1 MKLQAWLFFISASII
16 LHMFGVSLYV
26 SLQDKITPNIE
37 GSTSNLEII
46 SDTELS
52 LLEKW
57 STQPSLNSDS
67 QPLSPQANNDYPP
80 THQPNANSKLIYQ
93 IKPNQLKL
101 TISKNNSIPKISK
114 ITRQY
119 QI

>member
-80 THQPNANSKLIYQ
+80 AQQRYANS
-93 IKPNQLKL
+93 
-101 TISKNNSIPKISK
+101 
-114 ITRQY
+114 
-119 QI
+119 

>member
-1 MKLQAWLFFISASII
+1 MKSQAWLFFISASII

-26 SLQDKITPNIE
+26 SFQDKITPNID

-67 QPLSPQANNDYPP
+67 QTLSPQANNDYPP
-80 THQPNANSKLIYQ
+80 AHQPNANSKLIYQ
-93 IKPNQLKL
+93 KKPNELKL
-101 TISKNNSIPKISK
+101 PIGENNSCLLYTSPSP
-114 ITRQY
+114 RDS
-119 QI
+119 

>member
-1 MKLQAWLFFISASII
+1 MKLQAWLFFISASFI

-26 SLQDKITPNIE
+26 SFQDKITPNLE

-80 THQPNANSKLIYQ
+80 AQQPNANSKLIYQ
-93 IKPNQLKL
+93 NKPYTLYL
-101 TISKNNSIPKISK
+101 IFL
-114 ITRQY
+114 
-119 QI
+119 